1 MKKVVIIGG
10 GFAGINL
17 ANGLARRK
25 DFHVTVVDRNNY
37 NFFPPLLYQIATG
50 YLEPSNI
57 SYPFR
62 RLWRKK
68 ENISFHMAEFQRVIS
83 EENKVVLSYRR
94 NELWLSCICYR
105 NKDQLFWT
113 RKCSKKCVTHEN

>member
-1 MKKVVIIGG
+1 MKKVVVIGG

-17 ANGLARRK
+17 ANGLAGKK

-57 SYPFR
+57 CYPFR
-62 RLWRKK
+62 RLWRGKK
-68 ENISFHMAEFQRVIS
+68 NISYHMAECQKVIS
-83 EENKVVLSYRR
+83 AENKVVLSSGEMSYDY
-94 NELWLSCICYR
+94 LV
-105 NKDQLFWT
+105 FA
-113 RKCSKKCVTHEN
+113 